1 VSRTILADR
10 AEIDSEGSSYD
21 EEDRVERFRAIFSD
35 LPDPRDINALHDL
48 TEILFIALLATL
60 AGASGCAAIAEFG
73 VAKEALLREILEL
86 EYGIPSHDTFSRVF
100 RMLDPAA
107 FEQVFIRFMREFGE
121 AAGIPAASGVVAFD
135 GKSLRRAYEKGRAH
149 MPPLMVTAWATGIR
163 MVLAQTQAPNGNE
176 VKATLDLLKLL
187 DLKGCIV
194 TTDALHCHRQMA
206 KDVRAA
212 GADYALKVKDN
223 QPVLVAAAEAAL
235 AAAGA
240 RAKHAETNDEGHGRI
255 ERRRA
260 VVVAAKDLAKK
271 HKFEGLSAV
280 GRIESWRTVNG
291 RTSTFVHLILLSK
304 VMPPAEL
311 LETVREHWSIENRQ
325 HWPLD
330 VTFREDDS
338 RARKDNAPR
347 NLAVLRRLSMN
358 ILRAHPAKSS
368 MNLKRQ
374 HAGWNDRFLL
384 ELFTHVR

>member
-1 VSRTILADR
+1 M
-10 AEIDSEGSSYD
+10 
-21 EEDRVERFRAIFSD
+21 ERFRAIFSD

-60 AGASGCAAIAEFG
+60 SGASGCAAIAEFG
-73 VAKEALLREILEL
+73 IAKEALLREILEL
-86 EYGIPSHDTFSRVF
+86 EHGIPSHDTFSRVF

-149 MPPLMVTAWATGIR
+149 MPPLMVSAWATNTR

-176 VKATLDLLKLL
+176 VKGTLDLLKLL

-223 QPVLVAAAEAAL
+223 QPALVAAAEAAL

-240 RAKHAETNDEGHGRI
+240 RAKHAETNDNDHGRI

-260 VVVAAKDLAKK
+260 IVVAAKDLAKK

-304 VMPPAEL
+304 VMSPAEL

-384 ELFTHVR
+384 ELLTHVR

>member
-1 VSRTILADR
+1 MILADGT
-10 AEIDSEGSSYD
+10 EIDSERSSYD

-48 TEILFIALLATL
+48 TEMLFIALLATL
-60 AGASGCAAIAEFG
+60 SGASGCAAIAEFG
-73 VAKEALLREILEL
+73 VAKETLLREILEL
-86 EYGIPSHDTFSRVF
+86 EHGIPSHDTFSRVF

-149 MPPLMVTAWATGIR
+149 MPPLMVTAWATNTR

-176 VKATLDLLKLL
+176 VKGTLDLLKLL

-206 KDVRAA
+206 KDVRAV
-212 GADYALKVKDN
+212 GADYALKVKNN
-223 QPVLVAAAEAAL
+223 QPALVAAAEAAL
-235 AAAGA
+235 AAAGS
-240 RAKHAETNDEGHGRI
+240 RVKHAETLDNDHGRI

-260 VVVAAKDLAKK
+260 IVVAAKDLAKT

-304 VMPPAEL
+304 VMPPAKL

-384 ELFTHVR
+384 ELLTHVR